1 VSILILAFVAAAAA
15 EKPKAPEWVTR
26 SNQNTRIVLES
37 EAGFAPEAYGS
48 LGLEGLD
55 EKIVDLNAGI
65 SERTREAAT
74 KTTAKLEA
82 RLSRE
87 TDPLVKQDLEILIK
101 DTKDTVRGSLLSDKY
116 DVPYYNV
123 ARLVFRGLRGLLDDQ
138 VAASRRP
145 AALVR
150 LRRYAGLEKGFTPLT
165 ALAEARTRERLAKPG
180 LYFPARIEVE
190 KDLADQAFLVD
201 GIGKLFAKYG
211 IDGYQSAYEALKHQL
226 ADYERFVRAQVLPHA
241 RADFRLP
248 AEEYAFALEQRGVD
262 IPPAELVKRAHAA
275 YDDIQA
281 EMATLSPLVAHEQG
295 FAATDYRSVVR
306 DLKKKQLTGEAILPF
321 FEKRLKE
328 IEGIVRREHLVTL
341 PDRPA
346 RIRLASEAESAV
358 QPAPH
363 MDAPRLL
370 GNTGEEGAFVLPLNK
385 PAAPGSKE
393 ATQKYDDF
401 AFDAGSWTLTA
412 HEARP
417 GHELQFASM
426 LEKGVSDARAI
437 YAFNSTNVEGW
448 GLYAEAILLPFMPPE
463 GRLISY
469 QLRLLRAARAF
480 LDPELQAGTV
490 TPEQAKHVL
499 MDDVCLS
506 DAFASEEVE
515 RFTFRSPGQ
524 ATSYF
529 YGYTRLMQ
537 LRADVEKALG
547 SRFDQQ
553 RFHDF
558 ILAQGLLPPDL
569 LRKAVMDD
577 FVGTS
582 SPAVAGGSD

>member
-1 VSILILAFVAAAAA
+1 VSILVLAFLAAAAA
-15 EKPKAPEWVTR
+15 EKPKEPEWVTR
-26 SNQNTRIVLES
+26 SNQNTRIVLQS
-37 EAGFAPEAYGS
+37 EAQFAPEAYGS
-48 LGLEGLD
+48 LGVDGLD
-55 EKIVDLNAGI
+55 DEIMDLKAGI
-65 SERTREAAT
+65 SERARQAAQ
-74 KTTAKLEA
+74 KTADELKA

-101 DTKDTVRGSLLSDKY
+101 ESEDTVRGSLLSDKY
-116 DVPYYNV
+116 DVPYFNV

-145 AALVR
+145 AAVVR
-150 LRRYAGLEKGFTPLT
+150 LRRYTGLEKGFTALT
-165 ALAEARTRERLAKPG
+165 TLAEARTRERLATPG
-180 LYFPARIEVE
+180 LHFPARIEVE
-190 KDLADQAFLVD
+190 KDLADQSFLVD
-201 GIGKLFAKYG
+201 GIGRLFTKYG
-211 IDGYQSAYEALKHQL
+211 VDGYRAGYDALKQQL
-226 ADYERFVRAQVLPHA
+226 GEYEGFVRAEILPHA

-248 AEEYAFALEQRGVD
+248 PEEYAFALEQRGVD
-262 IPPAELVKRAHAA
+262 IPPADLVKRAHSAF
-275 YDDIQA
+275 DDIQA
-281 EMATLSPLVAHEQG
+281 EMETLSPLVAREQG
-295 FAATDYRSVVR
+295 FGATDYRSVIR
-306 DLKKKQLTGEAILPF
+306 ELKKKALTGEAILPF
-321 FEKRLKE
+321 FETRLKA
-328 IEGIVRREHLVTL
+328 IEDVVRREHLVTL

-370 GNTGEEGAFVLPLNK
+370 GNTGEQGEFVLPLNK
-385 PAAPGSKE
+385 PAAPGSKD

-426 LEKGVSDARAI
+426 VEKGVSDARAI

-448 GLYAEAILLPFMPPE
+448 GLYSEAILLPFMPPE
-463 GRLISY
+463 GRLVSY

-490 TPEQAKHVL
+490 TPEQAKRVL

-515 RFTFRSPGQ
+515 RFTFRAPGQ

-547 SRFDQQ
+547 PRFDQQ
-553 RFHDF
+553 KFHDF

-569 LRKAVMDD
+569 LRKAVLKD
-577 FVGTS
+577 FVG
-582 SPAVAGGSD
+582 AVSAAVDKTD

>member
-1 VSILILAFVAAAAA
+1 VSILVLAFVAAAAA
-15 EKPKAPEWVTR
+15 ESPKAPEWVAR
-26 SNQNTRIVLES
+26 SNENTRVVLES
-37 EAGFAPEAYGS
+37 EAQFAPEAYGS
-48 LGLEGLD
+48 LGVEGLD
-55 EKIVDLNAGI
+55 EKIVDLNPGI
-65 SERTREAAT
+65 SERARQAAR
-74 KTTAKLEA
+74 KTVDELKA

-87 TDPLVKQDLEILIK
+87 TDPLVKQDLQILIK
-101 DTKDTVRGSLLSDKY
+101 DAEDTIRGSLLTDKY
-116 DVPYYNV
+116 EVPYFNV

-138 VAASRRP
+138 VAAARRP
-145 AALVR
+145 AAVVR
-150 LRRYAGLEKGFTPLT
+150 LRRYAGLEKGYTPLAT
-165 ALAEARTRERLAKPG
+165 LAETRTRERLAVAG

-201 GIGKLFAKYG
+201 GIGKLFTKYR
-211 IDGYQSAYEALKHQL
+211 IAGYEAAYEALKRQL
-226 ADYERFVRAQVLPHA
+226 GEYEGFVRAEILPHA
-241 RADFRLP
+241 REDFRLP
-248 AEEYAFALEQRGVD
+248 PEEYAFALEQRGVD
-262 IPPAELVKRAHAA
+262 IPPAKLVERAHAA
-275 YDDIQA
+275 FNDIQA
-281 EMATLSPLVAHEQG
+281 EMATLSPLVAHEKG
-295 FAATDYRSVVR
+295 FVATDYRSVVHE
-306 DLKKKQLTGEAILPF
+306 LKKKELTGEAILPF
-321 FEKRLKE
+321 FEARLGE
-328 IEGIVRREHLVTL
+328 IEKIVGQQHLVTL

-363 MDAPRLL
+363 MDPPRLL
-370 GNTGEEGAFVLPLNK
+370 GNTGEQGAFVLPLNK

-426 LEKGVSDARAI
+426 VEKGVSDARAI

-490 TPEQAKHVL
+490 TPEQAKRVL

-515 RFTFRSPGQ
+515 RFTFRAPGQ

-529 YGYTRLMQ
+529 YGYTRLME

-547 SRFDQQ
+547 PRFDQQ

-558 ILAQGLLPPDL
+558 VLAQGLLPPDL

-577 FVGTS
+577 FVGTAAGAAA
-582 SPAVAGGSD
+582 SPND

>member
-1 VSILILAFVAAAAA
+1 MSILILAFVAATAA
-15 EKPKAPEWVTR
+15 EKPKEPDWVVR

-37 EAGFAPEAYGS
+37 EAQFAPEAYGS
-48 LGLEGLD
+48 LGVEGLD
-55 EKIVDLNAGI
+55 EKIVDLKPGL
-65 SERTREAAT
+65 SQRTREAASR
-74 KTTAKLEA
+74 TTAELKS
-82 RLSRE
+82 RLARE
-87 TDPLVKQDLEILIK
+87 TDPLVRQDLEILIK
-101 DTKDTVRGSLLSDKY
+101 NTEDSVRGSLMSDKY
-116 DVPYYNV
+116 DVPCYNV
-123 ARLVFRGLRGLLDDQ
+123 ARLVFRGLHGLLDDQ
-138 VAASRRP
+138 VTANRRP

-150 LRRYAGLEKGFTPLT
+150 LRRYAGLEKGFTALT
-165 ALAEARTRERLAKPG
+165 KLAEARTRERLATPG
-180 LYFPARIEVE
+180 LYFPARIEIE
-190 KDLADQAFLVD
+190 KDLADQTFLVD

-211 IDGYQSAYEALKHQL
+211 IDGYQAGYDALKGQL
-226 ADYERFVRAQVLPHA
+226 AEYERFVRAEILPHA
-241 RADFRLP
+241 REDFRQP
-248 AEEYAFALEQRGVD
+248 PEEYAFALEQFGVD
-262 IPPAELVKRAHAA
+262 IPPAELITRAHAA
-275 YDDIQA
+275 FDDIQA
-281 EMATLSPLVAHEQG
+281 EMATLSPLVAHEKG
-295 FAATDYRSVVR
+295 FAATDYRSVVHE
-306 DLKKKQLTGEAILPF
+306 LKKKQLTGEAILPF
-321 FEKRLKE
+321 FKTRLGE
-328 IEGIVRREHLVTL
+328 IESIIRKEHLVTL

-363 MDAPRLL
+363 MEPPRLL

-393 ATQKYDDF
+393 ATQSYDDF

-426 LEKGVSDARAI
+426 VEKGVSDARAI

-490 TPEQAKHVL
+490 TPEQAKSVL

-515 RFTFRSPGQ
+515 RFTFRAPGQ

-529 YGYTRLMQ
+529 YGYTHLMQ

-547 SRFDQQ
+547 PHFDQQ
-553 RFHDF
+553 KFHDF

-569 LRKAVMDD
+569 LRQAVMSN
-577 FVGTS
+577 FVAATS
-582 SPAVAGGSD
+582 PTVAGKSD

>member
-1 VSILILAFVAAAAA
+1 MSILILAFAAAAAA
-15 EKPKAPEWVTR
+15 EKPKEPDWVVR

-37 EAGFAPEAYGS
+37 EAQFAPEAYGS
-48 LGLEGLD
+48 LGVEGLD
-55 EKIVDLNAGI
+55 EKIVDLKPAL
-65 SERTREAAT
+65 SERTREAASR
-74 KTTAKLEA
+74 TTAELES
-82 RLSRE
+82 RLARE
-87 TDPLVKQDLEILIK
+87 TDPLVRQDLEILIK
-101 DTKDTVRGSLLSDKY
+101 NTKDSVRGSLMSDKY

-123 ARLVFRGLRGLLDDQ
+123 ARLVFRGLHGLLDDQ
-138 VAASRRP
+138 VAANRRP

-150 LRRYAGLEKGFTPLT
+150 LRRYAGLEKGFTALT
-165 ALAEARTRERLAKPG
+165 KLAEARTRERLATPG
-180 LYFPARIEVE
+180 LYFPARIEIE
-190 KDLADQAFLVD
+190 KDLADQTFLVD
-201 GIGKLFAKYG
+201 GIGKLFTKYG
-211 IDGYQSAYEALKHQL
+211 IDGYQAGYDALKEQL
-226 ADYERFVRAQVLPHA
+226 ADYERFVRAEILPHA
-241 RADFRLP
+241 REDFRQP
-248 AEEYAFALEQRGVD
+248 PEEYAFALEQFGVD
-262 IPPAELVKRAHAA
+262 IPPAELIKRAHAA
-275 YDDIQA
+275 FDDIQA
-281 EMATLSPLVAHEQG
+281 EMATLSPLVAHEKG
-295 FAATDYRSVVR
+295 LAATDYRSVVHE
-306 DLKKKQLTGEAILPF
+306 LKKKQLTGEAILPF
-321 FEKRLKE
+321 FKTRLGE
-328 IEGIVRREHLVTL
+328 IESIIRQEHLVTL

-363 MDAPRLL
+363 MEPPRLL

-393 ATQKYDDF
+393 ATQSYDDF
-401 AFDAGSWTLTA
+401 AFDAGSWTVTA

-426 LEKGVSDARAI
+426 VEKGVSDARAI

-490 TPEQAKHVL
+490 TPEQAKSVL

-515 RFTFRSPGQ
+515 RFTFRAPGQ

-537 LRADVEKALG
+537 LRSDVEKALG
-547 SRFDQQ
+547 PHFDQQ
-553 RFHDF
+553 KFHDF
-558 ILAQGLLPPDL
+558 VLAQGLLPPDL
-569 LRKAVMDD
+569 LRKAVMSN
-577 FVGTS
+577 FVAATS
-582 SPAVAGGSD
+582 ATVAGRSD

>member
-1 VSILILAFVAAAAA
+1 VSILILAFAAAAAA
-15 EKPKAPEWVTR
+15 EKPKEPDWVVR

-37 EAGFAPEAYGS
+37 EAQFAPEAYGS
-48 LGLEGLD
+48 LGVEGLD
-55 EKIVDLNAGI
+55 EKIVDLKPAL
-65 SERTREAAT
+65 SERTREAASR
-74 KTTAKLEA
+74 TTAELES
-82 RLSRE
+82 RLARE
-87 TDPLVKQDLEILIK
+87 TDPLVRQDLEILIK
-101 DTKDTVRGSLLSDKY
+101 NTKDSVRGSLMSDKY

-123 ARLVFRGLRGLLDDQ
+123 ARLVFRGLHGLLDDQ
-138 VAASRRP
+138 VAANRRP

-150 LRRYAGLEKGFTPLT
+150 LRRYAGLEKGFTALT
-165 ALAEARTRERLAKPG
+165 KLAEARTRERLATPG
-180 LYFPARIEVE
+180 LYFPARIEIE
-190 KDLADQAFLVD
+190 KDLADQTFLVD
-201 GIGKLFAKYG
+201 GIGKLFTKYG
-211 IDGYQSAYEALKHQL
+211 IDGYQAGYDALKEQL
-226 ADYERFVRAQVLPHA
+226 ADYERFVRAEILPHA
-241 RADFRLP
+241 REDFRQP
-248 AEEYAFALEQRGVD
+248 PEEYAFALEQFGVD
-262 IPPAELVKRAHAA
+262 IPPAELIKRAHAA
-275 YDDIQA
+275 FDDIQA
-281 EMATLSPLVAHEQG
+281 EMATLSPLVAHEKG
-295 FAATDYRSVVR
+295 LAATDYRSVVHE
-306 DLKKKQLTGEAILPF
+306 LKKKQLTGEAILPF
-321 FEKRLKE
+321 FKTRLGE
-328 IEGIVRREHLVTL
+328 IESIIRQEHLVTL

-363 MDAPRLL
+363 MEPPRLL
-370 GNTGEEGAFVLPLNK
+370 KNTGEEGAFVLPLNK

-393 ATQKYDDF
+393 ATQSYDDF
-401 AFDAGSWTLTA
+401 AFDAGSWTVTA

-426 LEKGVSDARAI
+426 VEKGVSDARAI

-490 TPEQAKHVL
+490 TPEQAKSVL

-515 RFTFRSPGQ
+515 RFTFRAPGQ

-537 LRADVEKALG
+537 LRSDVEKALG
-547 SRFDQQ
+547 PHFDQQ
-553 RFHDF
+553 KFHDF
-558 ILAQGLLPPDL
+558 VLAQGLLPPDL
-569 LRKAVMDD
+569 LRKAVMSN
-577 FVGTS
+577 FVAATS
-582 SPAVAGGSD
+582 ATVAGRSD

>member
-1 VSILILAFVAAAAA
+1 MSILVLAFLAAAAA
-15 EKPKAPEWVTR
+15 EKPKEPEWVAR
-26 SNQNTRIVLES
+26 SNQNTRIVLQS
-37 EAGFAPEAYGS
+37 EAQFAPEAYGS
-48 LGLEGLD
+48 LGVDGLD
-55 EKIVDLNAGI
+55 DEIVDLRAGI
-65 SERTREAAT
+65 SARTRQAAQ
-74 KTTAKLEA
+74 KTADELKA

-101 DTKDTVRGSLLSDKY
+101 ESEDTVRGSLLSDKY
-116 DVPYYNV
+116 EVPYFNV
-123 ARLVFRGLRGLLDDQ
+123 ARLVFRGLRGLLNDQ

-145 AALVR
+145 AALAR
-150 LRRYAGLEKGFTPLT
+150 LRRYAGLEEGFTPLT
-165 ALAEARTRERLAKPG
+165 LLAEARTRERLATPG

-190 KDLADQAFLVD
+190 KDLADQSFLVD
-201 GIGKLFAKYG
+201 GIGKLFTKYG
-211 IDGYQSAYEALKHQL
+211 VGGYQAGYDALKQQL
-226 ADYERFVRAQVLPHA
+226 GEYERFVRAEILPHA

-248 AEEYAFALEQRGVD
+248 PEEYAFALEQRGVD
-262 IPPAELVKRAHAA
+262 IPPADLVERAHAA
-275 YDDIQA
+275 FDDIQA
-281 EMATLSPLVAHEQG
+281 EMATLSPLVAREQG
-295 FAATDYRSVVR
+295 FSATDYRSVIR
-306 DLKKKQLTGEAILPF
+306 DLKKKALTGEAILPF
-321 FEKRLKE
+321 FETRLKA
-328 IEGIVRREHLVTL
+328 IEDVVRREHLVTL

-370 GNTGEEGAFVLPLNK
+370 GNTGEQGEFVLPLNK
-385 PAAPGSKE
+385 PAAPGSKD

-448 GLYAEAILLPFMPPE
+448 GLYSEAILLPFMPPE

-490 TPEQAKHVL
+490 TPEQAKSVL
-499 MDDVCLS
+499 MNDVCLS

-515 RFTFRSPGQ
+515 RFTFRAPGQ

-547 SRFDQQ
+547 PRFDQLK
-553 RFHDF
+553 FHDF

-569 LRKAVMDD
+569 LRKAVLED
-577 FVGTS
+577 FVGALSTT
-582 SPAVAGGSD
+582 AAGKSD